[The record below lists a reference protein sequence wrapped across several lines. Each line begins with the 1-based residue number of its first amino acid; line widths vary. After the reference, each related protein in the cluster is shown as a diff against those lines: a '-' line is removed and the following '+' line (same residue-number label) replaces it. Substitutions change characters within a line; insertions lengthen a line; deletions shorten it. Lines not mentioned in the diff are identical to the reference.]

1 MAKVAANACN
11 IALATV
17 VLEDDIDN
25 FSLAISQEAPV
36 VTSFADAGPRRV
48 VGNYDFTLDVSGSP
62 DFTAAMS
69 DATIYGFLGA
79 SAVKAMAVDPTGKVD
94 PADAN
99 NPHYNATDIIL
110 TSYSISG
117 AIGGRIDYS
126 ASFAGN
132 SALTRAVS

>member
-1 MAKVAANACN
+1 MAKYAANATN

-25 FSLAISQEAPV
+25 FSLNITQEAPV

-48 VGNYDFTLDVSGSP
+48 VGNYDFTLDIGGSP

-69 DATIYGFLGA
+69 DATIFAFVGA
-79 SAVKAMAVDPTGKVD
+79 AAAKAMAVDPTGKAD

-117 AIGGRIDYS
+117 SVGGRVEYS
-126 ASFAGN
+126 ASFGGN
-132 SALTRAVS
+132 SALTRAVA